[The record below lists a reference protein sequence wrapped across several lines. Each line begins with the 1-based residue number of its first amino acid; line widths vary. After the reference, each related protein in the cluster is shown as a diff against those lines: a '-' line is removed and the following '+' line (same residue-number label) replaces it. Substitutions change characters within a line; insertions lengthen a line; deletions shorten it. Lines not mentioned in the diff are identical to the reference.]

1 MGLLRLFT
9 KVLGMAADWYHILL
23 IRFYFGPF
31 IRKERD
37 VIVVLPPGSG
47 KTQLVIVTVV
57 AIFLKDPG
65 AHVIVLSNSEAIA
78 HMICRNV
85 MWLLQSDAIRAIRT
99 IEFSKCTESQLTIE
113 GNDGRVSL
121 LAAGTRTVITGSRCD
136 YLIVDDGV
144 KDQAQALSSTMDEIW
159 QNFQMVAETRILQK
173 GRVCIV
179 GTRWAL
185 SDFIGRVI
193 SRALAN
199 RLARQFHVISLALTN
214 VTGRDSYEFYTGDD
228 K

>member
-1 MGLLRLFT
+1 MTISWPNRRF
-9 KVLGMAADWYHILL
+9 
-23 IRFYFGPF
+23 RPFYFGPF
-31 IRKERD
+31 IRKEKD
-37 VIVVLPPGSG
+37 VIVVLPPGTG
-47 KTQLVIVTVV
+47 KTQLVIATIV

-65 AHVIVLSNSEAIA
+65 AHVIVLSNSETIA

-85 MWLLQSDAIRAIRT
+85 MWLLQSDAIRAIRV

-121 LAAGTRTVITGSRCD
+121 LAAGTKTVITGSRCE
-136 YLIVDDGV
+136 YLIIDDGC

-159 QNFQMVAETRILQK
+159 SNFQMVAETRILPK
-173 GRVCIV
+173 GRICIV

-193 SRALAN
+193 TRALN
-199 RLARQFHVISLALTN
+199 NKLARQFHVISLALTN
-214 VTGRDSYEFYTGDD
+214 VTGRDSYEFYTGDGE
-228 K
+228 